1 MEKAALA
8 ATHFCEEVG
17 ENPKRTMYTS
27 LCIEEMAVN
36 ILDYGFVEGRN
47 NRIDIRL
54 VRKRDQDLIL
64 RIRDNCEGFDPVNY
78 YEMTKPD
85 ENDPARHIG
94 IRMVFKM
101 VKDVKY
107 VNTLGLNNLT
117 IRI

>member
-1 MEKAALA
+1 
-8 ATHFCEEVG
+8 
-17 ENPKRTMYTS
+17 
-27 LCIEEMAVN
+27 MAVN